1 MPTMHD
7 SASALAL
14 YVTDG
19 MAKTVGELVT
29 VKTWTEGI
37 GSALVRM
44 TSRGGAFFALWLIQ
58 PLFVVKIP
66 LVNLG

>member
-7 SASALAL
+7 SASALTL

-29 VKTWTEGI
+29 VKTCTEGLGSAGHHIYMYVYIYNI
-37 GSALVRM
+37 GSNILYRWSYKHM
-44 TSRGGAFFALWLIQ
+44 KR
-58 PLFVVKIP
+58 K
-66 LVNLG
+66 